1 MGNSMVSDVEFPS
14 NQSIDTMH
22 SKNGTEC
29 IYDDNKNVCVM
40 RMMMVMTI
48 RMYKYIYR
56 MEY

>member
-1 MGNSMVSDVEFPS
+1 MGKSMVSDVEFPS

-40 RMMMVMTI
+40 RMIMVN
-48 RMYKYIYR
+48 
-56 MEY
+56 